1 MDLAKTLSL
10 PLFWYDRLKTLSGYR
25 QPCTSYLCFSELFHP
40 LLLVIIEL
48 LPTERVYEHG
58 MLLEVLFE
66 RALLPQQVRILVVDE
81 DLLVLEVVDGLVA
94 DVVHGV
100 GVVQRVRRR
109 LFPATAQVD
118 KMPNLELKCNKARN
132 FHERTQSIHFFVA
145 KMRVVC
151 THSNSSFSKL
161 QTYHI

>member
-58 MLLEVLFE
+58 MLLEVLLE
-66 RALLPQQVRILVVDE
+66 RPLLP
-81 DLLVLEVVDGLVA
+81 
-94 DVVHGV
+94 
-100 GVVQRVRRR
+100 
-109 LFPATAQVD
+109 PAGA
-118 KMPNLELKCNKARN
+118 
-132 FHERTQSIHFFVA
+132 
-145 KMRVVC
+145 
-151 THSNSSFSKL
+151 HSRC
-161 QTYHI
+161 

>member
-1 MDLAKTLSL
+1 MDTAKPLSF
-10 PLFWYDRLKTLSGYR
+10 PLFWYDRLKTLSGSR
-25 QPCTSYLCFSELFHP
+25 QPCIPYLCFSELLHP

-58 MLLEVLFE
+58 MLLEVFLE

-109 LFPATAQVD
+109 LLPATEQIE
-118 KMPNLELKCNKARN
+118 KK
-132 FHERTQSIHFFVA
+132 I
-145 KMRVVC
+145 
-151 THSNSSFSKL
+151 SKL
-161 QTYHI
+161 RVNE